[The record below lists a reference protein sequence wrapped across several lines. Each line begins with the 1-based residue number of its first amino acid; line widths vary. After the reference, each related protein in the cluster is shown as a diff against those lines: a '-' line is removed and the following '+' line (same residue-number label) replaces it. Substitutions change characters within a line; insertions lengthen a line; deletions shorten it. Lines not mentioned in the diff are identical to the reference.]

1 MGVRQ
6 WQKSP
11 PIVFCRFFDKS
22 KSTKTKQKMDG
33 KISAERLKIPLFC
46 RQKSWSRMVVGK
58 DRSEAVAFFA
68 TLAGLAASI
77 SPLLPNVQLL
87 KEGIETQ
94 SIV

>member
-1 MGVRQ
+1 
-6 WQKSP
+6 
-11 PIVFCRFFDKS
+11 
-22 KSTKTKQKMDG
+22 
-33 KISAERLKIPLFC
+33 
-46 RQKSWSRMVVGK
+46 MVVGK
-58 DRSEAVAFFA
+58 DRGGGAFFA